1 MEEPVNDAV
10 GSLPLRPLGRTGIL
24 VSPLGLGTVKLGR
37 NTGVKYPSPFQ
48 LPTDNQAS
56 LLLGA
61 ALRAGINLIDTAPA
75 YGEAEARIGTLLQ
88 RSRDDWV
95 IVTKAGEE
103 FEAGQSRFDF
113 SAAAIMV
120 SVERSLARLRTD
132 RIDVLLIHSD
142 GHIENDPGL
151 HECRGALERLR
162 DVGKARAVGISTKT
176 PRAGLA
182 ALEWADVVMVT
193 LNPRAVDELPVI
205 EAARERGVGVLVK
218 KALISGHVAGA
229 VTGPSIAAA
238 PDPHGESIPTPTAEE
253 CLTYCVTV
261 PGVSSVIV
269 GTANPTHLSQ
279 NALAVTKAIAS
290 MGR

>member
-1 MEEPVNDAV
+1 MNDAV

-88 RSRDDWV
+88 GSRDDWV

-142 GHIENDPGL
+142 GHIENDRACTSAAASNDSG
-151 HECRGALERLR
+151 CRQ
-162 DVGKARAVGISTKT
+162 RAVGISTK

-182 ALEWADVVMVT
+182 AREGADVVMAT
-193 LNPRAVDELPVI
+193 LNPRAVDDLPVI

-229 VTGPSIAAA
+229 VPGPSIAAA